1 MTCQPQPPFL
11 PDHADARHQEK
22 EAVVPIGEF
31 PREPNLEH
39 LRNQAKILRRRLLT
53 GDTAARELVREFHP
67 RLADADV
74 QALVAVTLADAQ
86 LVIARQYRFGSWPR
100 LRRHVEVVTRYAR
113 SPHRAPA
120 GGPATTRCARAEE
133 FLRLACLT
141 YGGDNAA
148 RRQRAREL
156 LAAHP
161 GIATASIHTM
171 AAVGDVTA
179 AAALLADDP
188 AQASTPGGPHDWEP
202 LLYLAYSRLDS
213 TAAGHSTLEVARLL
227 LACGA
232 DPDAGYLWEGTYAFT
247 ALTGALGEG
256 EDAVN
261 QPRHQF
267 WLPLARLLLDAGADP
282 NDSQGLYNRMFAAGD
297 DHLRLLFSYGL
308 GSGTGGPW
316 YARLGSALPSPAQM
330 LQDQLLWAAEHNLV
344 ARVTLLLAHDVDP
357 DGLGFWFTGT
367 GRRTAYQRAVLTG
380 NTETAEL
387 LLAAG
392 ARRTPLGPAQE
403 LISACLSVDR
413 LRVDGLVTADPT
425 VVRQAIAAEPAAILR
440 ATELRRPD
448 AIRLLAELGFD
459 VNAAQGIS
467 ALHEAASTGDL
478 AMVDLLLFLGADP
491 NQRDCSFD
499 STPLG
504 WAEHGHHQQIIDRLT
519 PVTERGPDRG
529 PGSEDTGPS

>member
-1 MTCQPQPPFL
+1 MP
-11 PDHADARHQEK
+11 A
-22 EAVVPIGEF
+22 GEF

-39 LRNQAKILRRRLLT
+39 LRNQAKVLRRRVLA
-53 GDTAARELVREFHP
+53 GDSAALEQVREFHP
-67 RLADADV
+67 RLAGADARAV
-74 QALVAVTLADAQ
+74 AAVTLADAQ
-86 LVIARQYRFGSWPR
+86 LVIARQYGFGSWPK

-120 GGPATTRCARAEE
+120 GGPLTTGCARAEE
-133 FLRLACLT
+133 FLRLACLS
-141 YGGDNAA
+141 YGGDSAA
-148 RRQRAREL
+148 RQERAREL

-161 GIATASIHTM
+161 DIATASIHAM

-188 AQASTPGGPHDWEP
+188 AQASAPGGPHDWEP

-227 LACGA
+227 LASGA
-232 DPDAGYLWEGTYAFT
+232 DPNAGYLWEGTYAFT

-256 EDAVN
+256 EDTVN

-267 WLPLARLLLDAGADP
+267 WLPLARLVLDAGADP
-282 NDSQGLYNRMFAAGD
+282 NDSQGLYNRMFAASD

-308 GSGTGGPW
+308 GSGAGGPW

-330 LQDQLLWAAEHNLV
+330 LQDQLLWAAEHNL
-344 ARVTLLLAHDVDP
+344 ADRVTLLLAHDVDP

-367 GRRTAYQRAVLTG
+367 ERRTAYQRAVLAG

-392 ARRTPLGPAQE
+392 ARRTALDPAQE
-403 LISACLSVDR
+403 FISACLSADR
-413 LRVDGLVTADPT
+413 HRVDEMVTADPT
-425 VVRQAIAAEPAAILR
+425 VVRHAIAAEPAAILR
-440 ATELRRPD
+440 AAELRRPD

-459 VNAAQGIS
+459 VNAVQRIS
-467 ALHEAASTGDL
+467 ALHEAASTGGL
-478 AMVDLLLFLGADP
+478 AMVELLLSLGADP

-519 PVTERGPDRG
+519 PVTEPDPDRG
-529 PGSEDTGPS
+529 SGSEETRPS

>member
-1 MTCQPQPPFL
+1 
-11 PDHADARHQEK
+11 
-22 EAVVPIGEF
+22 VPIGEF

-39 LRNQAKILRRRLLT
+39 LRNQAKALRRRLLA
-53 GDTAARELVREFHP
+53 GDSAALELVREFHP
-67 RLADADV
+67 RLPDADV
-74 QALVAVTLADAQ
+74 QALAAITLADAQ
-86 LVIARQYRFGSWPR
+86 LVIARQYGFGSWPK
-100 LRRHVEVVTRYAR
+100 LRRHVEVVTQYGR
-113 SPHRAPA
+113 SPHRAPT
-120 GGPATTRCARAEE
+120 GGPVTTERARAEE

-141 YGGDNAA
+141 YGGDDAA
-148 RRQRAREL
+148 RRERAREL

-161 GIATASIHTM
+161 DIATASIHAM

-188 AQASTPGGPHDWEP
+188 GQAGTPGGPHDWEP

-213 TAAGHSTLEVARLL
+213 TAAGHSTLKVARLL
-227 LACGA
+227 LASGA
-232 DPDAGYLWEGTYAFT
+232 DPNAGYLWEGTYAFT

-267 WLPLARLLLDAGADP
+267 WLPLARLLLAAGADP
-282 NDSQGLYNRMFAAGD
+282 NDSQGLYNRMFAASD

-367 GRRTAYQRAVLTG
+367 ERRTAYQFAMLAG

-392 ARRTPLGPAQE
+392 ATRTAFDPAQE
-403 LISACLSVDR
+403 FISACLSADR
-413 LRVDGLVTADPT
+413 HRAGELVTADPT
-425 VVRQAIAAEPAAILR
+425 VVRHAIAAEPAAILQ
-440 ATELRRPD
+440 AAELRRPD

-459 VNAAQGIS
+459 VNAVQRIS
-467 ALHEAASTGDL
+467 ALHEAASTGGL
-478 AMVDLLLFLGADP
+478 AMVELLLSLGADP
-491 NQRDCSFD
+491 NQRDRSFD

-519 PVTERGPDRG
+519 PITESDPEKGS
-529 PGSEDTGPS
+529 GSEDTRPS